1 MRGEIFMLEILLI
14 ISGSGEDLWFGWL
27 TEKGR
32 KSCFSITMGSGRKG
46 NLMDRDCIPRKMV
59 SISVSSK
66 WAQEAA
72 EAYNHQPEA
81 YSKAIFKTD

>member
-1 MRGEIFMLEILLI
+1 MLGILLI

-32 KSCFSITMGSGRKG
+32 TSCISITMGSGGKG
-46 NLMDRDCIPRKMV
+46 NLMARGCIPHKMV
-59 SISVSSK
+59 SILDSSK

-72 EAYNHQPEA
+72 EEYNHQLEA
-81 YSKAIFKTD
+81 YSKAISKTD